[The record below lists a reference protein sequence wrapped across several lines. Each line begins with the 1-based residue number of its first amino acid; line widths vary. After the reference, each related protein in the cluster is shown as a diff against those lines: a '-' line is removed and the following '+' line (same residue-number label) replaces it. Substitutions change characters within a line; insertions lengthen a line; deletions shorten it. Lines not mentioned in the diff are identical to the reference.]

1 METDAKLCFEPLLIN
16 RGDSATAQCHFL
28 KLLEHEVVLT
38 VVVVE
43 MFAVFGQSS
52 ACVIFAV
59 VLLARSASISGF
71 PPIAISCVIFY
82 LSY

>member
-1 METDAKLCFEPLLIN
+1 METDAKLSFEPLLIN
-16 RGDSATAQCHFL
+16 RGDSATTQHHFL

-43 MFAVFGQSS
+43 MFAVFGQSFAS
-52 ACVIFAV
+52 VIFEV
-59 VLLARSASISGF
+59 VLLARSASISEF
-71 PPIAISCVIFY
+71 PPIAISCVVFY